1 MRADAFSCPGCKA
14 PMAPRPYR
22 GVEIDQ
28 CSACRGVWFDTGELA
43 RAARKPLPAFLRS
56 GPSSRAC
63 PTCAVPLVVGRLG
76 PVEVDACPTCRGAF
90 FDAGEAL
97 RLMPIDTEPVARPGR
112 PARPTADEVRQ
123 AEADRMRCRE
133 VYSRIV
139 TAKIATRAA
148 DGVLRTI
155 FGL

>member
-1 MRADAFSCPGCKA
+1 MGADTILCPGCKA

-22 GVEIDQ
+22 GVEIDA

-76 PVEVDACPTCRGAF
+76 PVEVDACATCRGAY

-97 RLMPIDTEPVARPGR
+97 RLMPIDAEPVARPGR
-112 PARPTADEVRQ
+112 PSRQDARAE
-123 AEADRMRCRE
+123 EADRLMRRE
-133 VYSRIV
+133 SRSMRTTV
-139 TAKIATRAA
+139 DLAVDAA
-148 DGVLRTI
+148 DRVLRGI
-155 FGL
+155 LGL